1 MAEWLM
7 RRIANLNCVGS
18 IPIRFSKEIC
28 RGCST
33 HPALHQNVMY
43 NDDEKMMIEIAR
55 MAKLVYAHDSK
66 SCSNEC
72 RFESDSGHQKR
83 IVSGL

>member
-28 RGCST
+28 RGVCDGSA
-33 HPALHQNVMY
+33 H
-43 NDDEKMMIEIAR
+43 AR
-55 MAKLVYAHDSK
+55 LVAVGAS
-66 SCSNEC
+66 
-72 RFESDSGHQKR
+72 
-83 IVSGL
+83 